1 MMWGWFLSIIDPE
14 KDRGITRRPAD
25 WHLLFDRFYFG
36 ARRLT
41 PKHSRRRLRSLPH
54 GLNPYFFS
62 IGDQR
67 RSFDKK
73 MMLDKFVFS
82 YAKTWFGGQTAGF
95 WELTSVW
102 RFSAWSRIVDENVTL
117 RGPTN
122 NDWTSA
128 ALRKL
133 HFWTNS
139 KKIYWIRLALGFR

>member
-62 IGDQR
+62 IGDQG

-102 RFSAWSRIVDENVTL
+102 RFSAWFRIWLDKRSFEKTAFLDKETRWRVRDWWKKL
-117 RGPTN
+117 RYT
-122 NDWTSA
+122 
-128 ALRKL
+128 R
-133 HFWTNS
+133 F
-139 KKIYWIRLALGFR
+139 LAIFHILFI